1 MIASFD
7 LPPTIIPHNLDVL
20 RKLSETERDLIRVI
34 VEVVHEIRDAG
45 VDPDETANDEDTRVA
60 PDFEE
65 EEEEG
70 LEFGAAPPIAAEKPL
85 HRALARMSLAKGEA
99 VEGEAAEVQR
109 KAIVDNRALMV
120 LKALLERVNG
130 VSSVSSLFDASLHRS
145 LTLVFFSCFSFCR
158 VSKRTQFLTVSFLIL
173 SSPLFE
179 AKSPS
184 FESRPSSA
192 LV

>member
-20 RKLSETERDLIRVI
+20 SKLSETERDLIRII

-45 VDPDETANDEDTRVA
+45 VDPDETADDEDTQVA

-65 EEEEG
+65 EETEKRF
-70 LEFGAAPPIAAEKPL
+70 EFGAAPIIAAEKPL

-130 VSSVSSLFDASLHRS
+130 VSSTRFSSSQLL
-145 LTLVFFSCFSFCR
+145 LTLA
-158 VSKRTQFLTVSFLIL
+158 SFLRV
-173 SSPLFE
+173 PLAE
-179 AKSPS
+179 PS
-184 FESRPSSA
+184 R
-192 LV
+192 